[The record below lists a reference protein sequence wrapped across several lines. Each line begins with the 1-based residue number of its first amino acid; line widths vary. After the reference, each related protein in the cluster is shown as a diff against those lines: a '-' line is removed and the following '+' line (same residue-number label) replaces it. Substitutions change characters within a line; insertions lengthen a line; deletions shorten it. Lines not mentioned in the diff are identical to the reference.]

1 MTVTPDTASRVVA
14 VVPVRG
20 LPAGKVRLAAL
31 LNVDQR
37 NRLVRAMLADVV
49 LALRDAPEIGG
60 VVILS
65 RDAAAARVA
74 ARMGVEFQHQP
85 PAARGLN
92 AGLRAAQQVHRHESA
107 LLIVPA
113 DIPLITPQ
121 DIAAVLGRLPPDDA
135 PAVLVVPADDGGTNG
150 LLIRPP
156 AAIAPRFGPDSAE
169 RHCAAAGSIGI
180 EAQLYAAAR
189 WALDVDTPEDLLRL
203 PAAAVAHHRAQRL
216 ETLRCLQTPDFRALL
231 PD

>member
-1 MTVTPDTASRVVA
+1 MTPAAASRVIA
-14 VVPVRG
+14 IVPVRG

-49 LALRDAPEIGG
+49 GALRDALGIGG

-65 RDAAAARVA
+65 RDAAAARGA
-74 ARMGVEFQHQP
+74 ARLSVAFQHQP

-92 AGLRAAQQVHRHESA
+92 AGLRAAQQAHRHESA

-121 DIAAVLGRLPPDDA
+121 DVAAVLDRLPPGDA
-135 PAVLVVPADDGGTNG
+135 PAVVVVPADDGGDK
-150 LLIRPP
+150 RSPDP
-156 AAIAPRFGPDSAE
+156 AAG
-169 RHCAAAGSIGI
+169 RHCAAVRPGFGGAALCCGRQYRDRG
-180 EAQLYAAAR
+180 AAACR
-189 WALDVDTPEDLLRL
+189 RPLGAGRGY
-203 PAAAVAHHRAQRL
+203 A
-216 ETLRCLQTPDFRALL
+216 
-231 PD
+231 